1 MPPKKE
7 LKIKLDLKQP
17 QLNSFYTCH
26 YQREDKAEQ
35 TQYEK
40 EISKEKNRYEL
51 RKTISRKVAK
61 NLVLAII

>member
-17 QLNSFYTCH
+17 QLNSFYASH

-40 EISKEKNRYEL
+40 EISKEKKDTN
-51 RKTISRKVAK
+51 
-61 NLVLAII
+61 